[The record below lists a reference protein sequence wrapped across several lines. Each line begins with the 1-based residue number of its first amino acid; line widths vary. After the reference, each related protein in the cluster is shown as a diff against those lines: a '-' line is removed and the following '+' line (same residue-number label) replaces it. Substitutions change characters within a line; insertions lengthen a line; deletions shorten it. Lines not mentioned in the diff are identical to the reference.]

1 MKAIRIA
8 LALVGGLSVVGG
20 LAIVA
25 SAPAEA
31 WYCTARGTMGASGWG
46 AAPYLA
52 TARGIALRQ
61 CAVRTPRGAAC
72 YITSCR

>member
-8 LALVGGLSVVGG
+8 LALIGGFSVLGG

-31 WYCTARGTMGASGWG
+31 WYCTARGTTGASGWG
-46 AAPYLA
+46 TSGYLA
-52 TARGIALRQ
+52 TAKTIALRQ
-61 CAVRTPRGAAC
+61 CAV
-72 YITSCR
+72 

>member
-8 LALVGGLSVVGG
+8 LALVGGLSVLGS

-31 WYCTARGTMGASGWG
+31 WYCTARGTTGASGWG
-46 AAPYLA
+46 TAA
-52 TARGIALRQ
+52 
-61 CAVRTPRGAAC
+61 
-72 YITSCR
+72 